1 MSDPI
6 SAPQDEQPGLN
17 ESDILPLQQE
27 DRSADN
33 PMGTVMNF
41 LGLALM
47 ADLTIS
53 TLETVGAMD
62 GGLDMTAITPEIAP
76 APMPDLDFGI
86 DPEMGGMAAPSIST
100 PSFTA

>member
-62 GGLDMTAITPEIAP
+62 GGLDMTAITPEVAP

-86 DPEMGGMAAPSIST
+86 DSPMGGMGAPTAPSFS
-100 PSFTA
+100 A

>member
-1 MSDPI
+1 MNNQM
-6 SAPQDEQPGLN
+6 SAPQDEQPGLD

-41 LGLALM
+41 LGLAVM
-47 ADLTIS
+47 ADLTVS

-62 GGLDMTAITPEIAP
+62 GGLDMTAITPVVVIE
-76 APMPDLDFGI
+76 PMPDLDFGI
-86 DPEMGGMAAPSIST
+86 ESPMGGIGAPSIST

>member
-1 MSDPI
+1 MNNQM

-41 LGLALM
+41 LGLAIM

-62 GGLDMTAITPEIAP
+62 GGLDMTAITPVVVIE
-76 APMPDLDFGI
+76 PMPNLDFGI
-86 DPEMGGMAAPSIST
+86 DSSLGGMAPPSIST
-100 PSFTA
+100 PSLKA